1 MLEKARR
8 DDGPFLFI
16 EPTNVNALV
25 NPKRIYLQKIKARI
39 MSYSAG
45 FLHEIIIPMNRK
57 EAKPGKYGIDSNGVE
72 WEEVGCLHANV
83 DYQRGKSAMNAGS
96 LDAYAVKIVRMRW
109 TNVFNER
116 SRVKYQDKV
125 YQIIPETFNANH
137 YENTLQFL
145 MQLVVN
151 DK

>member
-1 MLEKARR
+1 
-8 DDGPFLFI
+8 
-16 EPTNVNALV
+16 
-25 NPKRIYLQKIKARI
+25 
-39 MSYSAG
+39 
-45 FLHEIIIPMNRK
+45 
-57 EAKPGKYGIDSNGVE
+57 
-72 WEEVGCLHANV
+72 
-83 DYQRGKSAMNAGS
+83 MNAGA

-116 SRVKYQDKV
+116 SRIKYQGKV

-145 MQLVVN
+145 MQLIVN

>member
-1 MLEKARR
+1 
-8 DDGPFLFI
+8 
-16 EPTNVNALV
+16 
-25 NPKRIYLQKIKARI
+25 

-45 FLHEIIIPMNRK
+45 FLHDIIIPLNRK
-57 EAKPGKYGIDSNGVE
+57 AAAVGEYGVDSGGIQ
-72 WEEVGCLHANV
+72 WEEGPCLHANV

-116 SRVKYQDKV
+116 SRVKYQDKT
-125 YQIIPETFNANH
+125 YQIIPETWNANH
-137 YENTLQFL
+137 RENTLQFL

>member
-1 MLEKARR
+1 
-8 DDGPFLFI
+8 
-16 EPTNVNALV
+16 
-25 NPKRIYLQKIKARI
+25 

-45 FLHEIIIPMNRK
+45 FLHEIIIPLNRK
-57 EAKPGKYGIDSNGVE
+57 AATVGKYGLDSAGIQ
-72 WEEVGCLHANV
+72 WEEGPCLHANV

-116 SRVKYQDKV
+116 SRIKYQDKT
-125 YQIIPETFNANH
+125 YQIISETFNANRR
-137 YENTLQFL
+137 EDTLQFL
-145 MQLVVN
+145 MQLIVN

>member
-1 MLEKARR
+1 M
-8 DDGPFLFI
+8 G
-16 EPTNVNALV
+16 
-25 NPKRIYLQKIKARI
+25 
-39 MSYSAG
+39 YSAG
-45 FLHEIIIPMNRK
+45 FLHDIIQPLNRK
-57 EAKPGKYGIDSNGVE
+57 EAVAGKYGLDSAGIE

-125 YQIIPETFNANH
+125 YQIIPETWNANH
-137 YENTLQFL
+137 RENTLQFL

>member
-1 MLEKARR
+1 M
-8 DDGPFLFI
+8 P
-16 EPTNVNALV
+16 
-25 NPKRIYLQKIKARI
+25 
-39 MSYSAG
+39 YSSG
-45 FLHEIIIPMNRK
+45 FLKDRVTILNRK
-57 EAKPGKYGIDSNGVE
+57 EAVQGKFGLDSAGIE

-116 SRVKYQDKV
+116 SRVKYEDKT
-125 YQIIPETFNANH
+125 YQIIPETWNANH
-137 YENTLQFL
+137 RENTLQFL
-145 MQLVVN
+145 MQLIVN

>member
-1 MLEKARR
+1 MGKLNHFAGIRKKVSKPHARFLPKVRNKAKSM
-8 DDGPFLFI
+8 
-16 EPTNVNALV
+16 A
-25 NPKRIYLQKIKARI
+25 
-39 MSYSAG
+39 YSAG
-45 FLHEIIIPMNRK
+45 FLHDIIQPLNRK
-57 EAKPGKYGIDSNGVE
+57 EAVAGKYGLDSSGIE

-116 SRVKYQDKV
+116 SRVKYQDKT
-125 YQIIPETFNANH
+125 YQIIPETWNANH
-137 YENTLQFL
+137 RENTLQFL
-145 MQLVVN
+145 MQLIVN

>member
-1 MLEKARR
+1 MAYTSGLLKH
-8 DDGPFLFI
+8 
-16 EPTNVNALV
+16 
-25 NPKRIYLQKIKARI
+25 RITILNRTEAQQGKFGLD
-39 MSYSAG
+39 SAG
-45 FLHEIIIPMNRK
+45 I
-57 EAKPGKYGIDSNGVE
+57 E

-116 SRVKYQDKV
+116 SRVKYQDKT
-125 YQIIPETFNANH
+125 YQIIPETWNANH
-137 YENTLQFL
+137 REKTLQFL
-145 MQLVVN
+145 MQLIVN

>member
-1 MLEKARR
+1 M
-8 DDGPFLFI
+8 G
-16 EPTNVNALV
+16 
-25 NPKRIYLQKIKARI
+25 
-39 MSYSAG
+39 YSAG
-45 FLHEIIIPMNRK
+45 FLHEFIIPLNRK
-57 EAKPGKYGIDSNGVE
+57 AAAVGKYGVDSGGIQ
-72 WEEVGCLHANV
+72 WEEGPCLHANV

-116 SRVKYQDKV
+116 SRVKYLDKT
-125 YQIIPETFNANH
+125 YQIIPETWNANH
-137 YENTLQFL
+137 RENTLQFL